1 MFGVSQSSD
10 PEQSHDAWRVLAA
23 APAILLA
30 AVPSSFKGQD
40 SGMPYTPDIQNVVMS
55 DCSRGE
61 IKEIGK
67 VRQALDS
74 ILDYM
79 VKYIEWPH
87 QQSLPQPLRGQIL
100 ERVKEVIMLNRQIA
114 DRDRF
119 MAKTFK
125 QYGRLQRPLRD
136 EEPMIS
142 RSCVTCKRSCR
153 RAQAIV

>member
-23 APAILLA
+23 APATLLA
-30 AVPSSFKGQD
+30 AVPSFSFKEQD
-40 SGMPYTPDIQNVVMS
+40 SGLPYTPDIENVVMS
-55 DCSRGE
+55 DCSRVE

-87 QQSLPQPLRGQIL
+87 QQSLPQPLRNQIL
-100 ERVKEVIMLNRQIA
+100 ERAKDVIIKNSHPLTSQAVNRKIERLGQIIPNILE
-114 DRDRF
+114 
-119 MAKTFK
+119 
-125 QYGRLQRPLRD
+125 QYGRL
-136 EEPMIS
+136 
-142 RSCVTCKRSCR
+142 
-153 RAQAIV
+153 